1 MIKPK
6 TVAILFGGKSV
17 EHKVSL
23 RSAKNIFDN
32 IDKNIY
38 DVILIG
44 ISQKGQ
50 WYHLEDFTFNIE
62 EGEPIAV
69 KLTQDKD
76 IFFTWKDGRGLGDI
90 DIFFPVLHGNDG
102 EDGSIQGLI
111 RTVNMPMVGT
121 GVLGSAVAFDK
132 ICSKRLLTE
141 AGVKNA
147 RFLSYALEEKNT
159 IDFSY
164 VKETLGLPFF
174 VKPVASGSSVGV
186 SKVIDNASF
195 KAAID
200 DTFQYDNMVLIE
212 EYIQGREIECSVMG
226 NQNPKVSQPGEIRVA
241 GGHDFYSFDAKYVD
255 DSGAKL
261 DMPALLDKPTASE
274 IQDIAIKAYKT
285 LYCEDFARIDM
296 FLKADGEIFVNE
308 INSIPGFTHISM
320 FPQLWT
326 LDGISYTEL
335 ISELIEN
342 AFEKYE
348 RANRIKRDFESP
360 L

>member
-1 MIKPK
+1 MTKSK

-32 IDKNIY
+32 INKNIY
-38 DVILIG
+38 NVLLIG

-50 WYHLEDFTFNIE
+50 WYHLKDFTFNIE
-62 EGEPIAV
+62 EGESLAI
-69 KLTQDKD
+69 KLTQEKD
-76 IFFTWKDGRGLGDI
+76 IFYTSKDGRSLGDI

-121 GVLGSAVAFDK
+121 GVLGSAVVFDK
-132 ICSKRLLTE
+132 VCSKRLLTD
-141 AGVKNA
+141 AGIKNA
-147 RFLSYALEEKNT
+147 RFLSYSIEEKDA
-159 IDFSY
+159 IDFAHV
-164 VKETLGLPFF
+164 VKTLGLPFF

-186 SKVIDNASF
+186 SKVTDNESF
-195 KAAID
+195 KAALE

-226 NQNPKVSQPGEIRVA
+226 NQNPKVSQPGEISVV

-255 DSGAKL
+255 DTGAKL
-261 DMPALLDKPTASE
+261 DMPARLEEHTRVE

-285 LYCEDFARIDM
+285 LYCEDFARVDM
-296 FLKADGEIFVNE
+296 FLKDDGEIFVNE

-320 FPQLWT
+320 FPQLWK
-326 LDGISYTEL
+326 LDGISYTQL
-335 ISELIEN
+335 ISDLIES
-342 AFEKYE
+342 ALEKFK
-348 RANRIKRDFESP
+348 RSNRIKRDFESS